1 MKTTLKLSVLIFC
14 LALLMPVADAHAQGA
29 DANKSGLVSTAWRMV
44 VNNIDSTRPD
54 RTMYFKK
61 DFTFESRNNNGSIYN
76 SGNYRV
82 IDANTFV
89 TVHSDAQTANLYNFS
104 ILNDTLHFKGNFID
118 TNFPENENKIGYS
131 PIDEIWVKEKDW
143 VDEDQ
148 GIKFSGDSLL
158 STALER
164 SAKEGKLIFIDCY
177 TSWCGPCK
185 YLAKNIFPQQEVGD
199 FYNSHFINLSFDM
212 EKGEGIKIAAKY
224 GIHAFPTLLF
234 LNANGETVHVGI
246 GALDPNS
253 LIELGK
259 TALDDTKNLLS
270 ILKKIKAGDKSV
282 QTLALYLKNNN
293 YATDKDALLNDYF
306 KSATDEEKLSQD
318 AWDLFKNYVED
329 IDNAQFQYFL
339 KHRSAYEKKF
349 GKKEVEN
356 RLTIGFSYYLQKY
369 KNNPEKAASV
379 KSIDPVL
386 YSKFLVGMDY
396 GRAAWAFQTNKK
408 DKGSWDNYISKTKAI
423 MLYDGTDPMEIND
436 ICWNIYE
443 NYRTFN
449 DTTSLKLAKEWQE
462 KAYKA
467 LPNNHPIN
475 DTYAH
480 ILFGL
485 GYVKEAI
492 EHEETAIK
500 VATEL
505 NNTKDLKFYTDE
517 IKIFRKKL

>member
-1 MKTTLKLSVLIFC
+1 MKTTPKLPVLIFC
-14 LALLMPVADAHAQGA
+14 LALLMPVANAQSS

-44 VNNIDSTRPD
+44 ENNIDSTHLD

-61 DFTFESRNNNGSIYN
+61 DFTFESRNIDGSIYN
-76 SGNYRV
+76 GGNYRV

-89 TVHSDAQTANLYNFS
+89 TVHYGAQTANLYNFTVM
-104 ILNDTLHFKGNFID
+104 NDTLHFKGHFID
-118 TNFPENENKIGYS
+118 ANFTENDNKIDYS
-131 PIDEIWVKEKDW
+131 PIDEIWVKEKGW
-143 VDEDQ
+143 VDEDR

-164 SAKEGKLIFIDCY
+164 SAKEGKLIFMDCY

-224 GIHAFPTLLF
+224 GIHVFPTLLF
-234 LNANGETVHVGI
+234 LNAAGETVHVGI

-259 TALDDTKNLLS
+259 TALDDTQNLLS
-270 ILKKIKAGDKSV
+270 ITKKMKAGDKSV
-282 QTLALYLKNNN
+282 QTLTLYLKNNN

-306 KSATDEEKLSQD
+306 KSATKEEKLSQD
-318 AWDLFKNYVED
+318 AWDLFKNYVND

-339 KHRSAYEKKF
+339 KHRSTYEKKF

-356 RLTIGFSYYLQKY
+356 KIFMGFSFYQQKY
-369 KNNPEKAASV
+369 NANPVKAASV

-386 YSKFLVGMDY
+386 YSKFLVAMDY
-396 GRAAWAFQTNKK
+396 GRATWAFQSNKK
-408 DKGSWDNYISKTKAI
+408 DKGSWDNYISKTKEI
-423 MLYDGTDPMEIND
+423 MLLDGSGPMEIND

-467 LPNNHPIN
+467 LPDNHPIN

-485 GYVKEAI
+485 GYIKEAI
-492 EHEETAIK
+492 EHEEAAIK
-500 VATEL
+500 VATEM
-505 NNTKDLKFYTDE
+505 NSTKDLNFYTDE